1 MKNYYPLIKQNKT
14 RFGFKCMAMGALL
27 ITNLSTS
34 AQTASSLNFD
44 GADDKVDIP
53 HDPAFN
59 FSNQLTIEMW
69 VNTSASGQQFITTKN
84 EDSWYMAVN
93 GDNNHSGK
101 ASVFLNGIV
110 PGGWLNGTSTISD
123 GNWHHLAATYN
134 GSKLKLYVDGALEAV
149 SSSTGA
155 VSTGTSNIKIGMRP
169 FFPFQSFFTG
179 SLDEFR
185 IWNVARSQCEI
196 NAYMKCEVPTTAA
209 GLVANYHFNQ
219 GTASGSNSSVSTL
232 TSATGSYNG
241 TLTNFALTGP
251 ASNWIALAGVTS
263 GSSTPLSIPS
273 FSAGSSHSLVCAG
286 ESVTLTAASANT
298 YTWSSGGNSAS
309 TIINPTSNA
318 IYTVTAFNG
327 ICEVMATVP
336 MSVNA
341 CTGINESKLSN
352 LQIFPVPANESIN
365 IQFSANENVL
375 VELFSTDGR
384 KITSVL
390 VEGHAHS
397 LNVSEL
403 NSGLY
408 LLKLSTDKETVS
420 KIIVKQ

>member
-14 RFGFKCMAMGALL
+14 QFGFKSLTMGALL
-27 ITNLSTS
+27 VANLGTS
-34 AQTASSLNFD
+34 AQTASSRNFD
-44 GADDKVDIP
+44 GVDDKVDIP

-59 FSNQLTIEMW
+59 FTNQLTIEMW

-123 GNWHHLAATYN
+123 GNWHHLAATFN

-185 IWNVARSQCEI
+185 IWNVARSHCEI
-196 NAYMKCEVPTTAA
+196 NAYMKCEIPTTAT

-219 GTASGSNSSVSTL
+219 GFASDPNPTETTLTDASGSVNT
-232 TSATGSYNG
+232 G
-241 TLTNFALTGP
+241 TLTNFALTG
-251 ASNWIALAGVTS
+251 ATSNWIAPGAVISGSTVAVFAPFSISTVQTDVDCYGASTGAINNTIGSGNSPYTFNWGGGIVTEDRTGLLAG
-263 GSSTPLSIPS
+263 
-273 FSAGSSHSLVCAG
+273 
-286 ESVTLTAASANT
+286 T
-298 YTWSSGGNSAS
+298 YN
-309 TIINPTSNA
+309 
-318 IYTVTAFNG
+318 YTVTF
-327 ICEVMATVP
+327 
-336 MSVNA
+336 
-341 CTGINESKLSN
+341 INKPF
-352 LQIFPVPANESIN
+352 IIY
-365 IQFSANENVL
+365 
-375 VELFSTDGR
+375 LF
-384 KITSVL
+384 
-390 VEGHAHS
+390 
-397 LNVSEL
+397 
-403 NSGLY
+403 
-408 LLKLSTDKETVS
+408 
-420 KIIVKQ
+420 